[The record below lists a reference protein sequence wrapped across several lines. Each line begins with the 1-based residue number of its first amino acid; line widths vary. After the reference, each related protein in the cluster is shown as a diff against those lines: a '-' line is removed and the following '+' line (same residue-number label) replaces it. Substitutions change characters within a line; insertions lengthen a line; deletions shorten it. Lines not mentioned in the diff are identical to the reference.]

1 MFGTPFELFGTVH
14 LITIAVVIITSIFLP
29 KFYKNKSDHQISMMK
44 KIIAGVIAA
53 HVIIS
58 PYKDLYLL
66 ANPYDWRETIPLHM
80 CDLSEIFLIWFLL
93 GGPRILY
100 ICAFFWGLGGATMAI
115 LTPDISHHDLDYI
128 FFMVGHGMIIVGIM
142 YATVTL
148 GNRPYAKDI
157 ATVALITALVLLPIV
172 YVINLLLGE
181 PANFWYLMSKP
192 AGASLMDMFPEPPY
206 HLLVTTPIA
215 IALFYLIY
223 LPYFI
228 KDRIAK

>member
-115 LTPDISHHDLDYI
+115 LTPDVSHHDLDYI

-228 KDRIAK
+228 KDRVAK

>member
-1 MFGTPFELFGTVH
+1 MYKRQVH
-14 LITIAVVIITSIFLP
+14 IITILVVAFVSIFLP
-29 KFYKNKSDHQISMMK
+29 KFYKGKPDEQISLIK

-93 GGPRILY
+93 GGPKILY
-100 ICAFFWGLGGATMAI
+100 LCAFFWGLGGATMAI

-142 YATVTL
+142 FATVTL
-148 GNRPYAKDI
+148 GNRPC
-157 ATVALITALVLLPIV
+157 LLYTSPS
-172 YVINLLLGE
+172 
-181 PANFWYLMSKP
+181 PR
-192 AGASLMDMFPEPPY
+192 D
-206 HLLVTTPIA
+206 
-215 IALFYLIY
+215 
-223 LPYFI
+223 
-228 KDRIAK
+228 

>member
-1 MFGTPFELFGTVH
+1 MFGTPFQLFGTVH
-14 LITIAVVIITSIFLP
+14 LLTIFTVIVVSIFLP
-29 KFYKNKSDHQISMMK
+29 KFYKDKSENQKSLMN
-44 KIIAGVIAA
+44 KIIASIIAA

-66 ANPYDWRETIPLHM
+66 ATPYDWRETIPLHM

-100 ICAFFWGLGGATMAI
+100 LCAFFWGLGGASMAI

-128 FFMVGHGMIIVGIM
+128 FFMIGHGMIIVGIM
-142 YATVTL
+142 YATVSL

-157 ATVALITALVLLPIV
+157 LKVSAITAFILLPIV
-172 YVINLLLGE
+172 YVINLILGD
-181 PANFWYLMSKP
+181 PANFWYLMAKP
-192 AGASLMDMFPEPPY
+192 DGASLMDVFPEPPL
-206 HLLVTTPIA
+206 HLLVITPLA
-215 IALFYLIY
+215 IAVFYLIY

-228 KDRIAK
+228 KDRTVR

>member
-80 CDLSEIFLIWFLL
+80 CDLSEIFLICFLL

-228 KDRIAK
+228 KDRVAK

>member
-1 MFGTPFELFGTVH
+1 MFGTPFEIFGTVH
-14 LITIAVVIITSIFLP
+14 IITIVVIAFVSIFLP
-29 KFYKNKSDHQISMMK
+29 KFYKSKADEQISLMK

-93 GGPRILY
+93 GGPKILY
-100 ICAFFWGLGGATMAI
+100 LCAFFWGLGGATMAI

-128 FFMVGHGMIIVGIM
+128 FFMIGHGMIIVGIM
-142 YATVTL
+142 FATVTL

-157 ATVALITALVLLPIV
+157 IKVSLITAFVLLPIV
-172 YVINLLLGE
+172 YVINLILGE
-181 PANFWYLMSKP
+181 PANFWYLIAKP
-192 AGASLMDMFPEPPY
+192 YGASLMDVFPDPPY
-206 HLLVTTPIA
+206 HLLYTTPLA
-215 IALFYLIY
+215 IAVFYLIY

-228 KDRIAK
+228 KDNFAK

>member
-14 LITIAVVIITSIFLP
+14 LITIAVVILTSVLLP
-29 KFYKNKSDHQISMMK
+29 KFYKNKSDYQISMMK

-80 CDLSEIFLIWFLL
+80 CDLSEIFLVWFLL

-157 ATVALITALVLLPIV
+157 VTVSLITALVLLPIV
-172 YVINLLLGE
+172 YGINLLLGE
-181 PANFWYLMSKP
+181 PANFWYLMTKP

-206 HLLVTTPIA
+206 HLIVTTPIA
-215 IALFYLIY
+215 IAVFYLIY

-228 KDRIAK
+228 KDRMAK

>member
-80 CDLSEIFLIWFLL
+80 CDLSEIFLNNLMPLMSFYFELIYTRDSVFFLL
-93 GGPRILY
+93 SY
-100 ICAFFWGLGGATMAI
+100 GLMKRF
-115 LTPDISHHDLDYI
+115 L
-128 FFMVGHGMIIVGIM
+128 
-142 YATVTL
+142 
-148 GNRPYAKDI
+148 
-157 ATVALITALVLLPIV
+157 
-172 YVINLLLGE
+172 
-181 PANFWYLMSKP
+181 
-192 AGASLMDMFPEPPY
+192 
-206 HLLVTTPIA
+206 
-215 IALFYLIY
+215 
-223 LPYFI
+223 
-228 KDRIAK
+228 

>member
-1 MFGTPFELFGTVH
+1 MFGTPFQLFGTVH
-14 LITIAVVIITSIFLP
+14 LLTIFTVITVSIFLP
-29 KFYKNKSDHQISMMK
+29 KFYKDKSENQKSLMN
-44 KIIAGVIAA
+44 KIIASIIAA

-66 ANPYDWRETIPLHM
+66 ATPYDWRETIPLHM

-100 ICAFFWGLGGATMAI
+100 LCAFFWGLGGASMAI

-128 FFMVGHGMIIVGIM
+128 FFMIGHGMIIVGIM
-142 YATVTL
+142 YATVSL

-157 ATVALITALVLLPIV
+157 LKVSAITAFILLPIV
-172 YVINLLLGE
+172 YVINLILGD
-181 PANFWYLMSKP
+181 PANFWYLMAKP
-192 AGASLMDMFPEPPY
+192 DGASLMDVFPEPPL
-206 HLLVTTPIA
+206 HLLVITPLA
-215 IALFYLIY
+215 IAVFYLIY

-228 KDRIAK
+228 KDRYAR